1 MFCKSYLKKDIQADN
16 NKKIIHMKPSVHQNT
31 KSSLFYVD
39 NYHQKVFKFLSFD
52 YGKAELLQISI
63 GAVLKT

>member
-1 MFCKSYLKKDIQADN
+1 
-16 NKKIIHMKPSVHQNT
+16 MKPSVHQNT

-52 YGKAELLQISI
+52 YGKAELLHIDEEL
-63 GAVLKT
+63 VK